1 MLQLCQSVGRRDTLL
16 LLLNTCDYELVL
28 VHEMPDSQQTAQVV
42 MIQPASQPVVHGLYL
57 H

>member
-16 LLLNTCDYELVL
+16 LPLNTCDYELVL